1 MQPVRPVVDRIP
13 ALGSAHNPLGDAMAV
28 TTKQTIDLLLES
40 YSMELETVM
49 NYLANSVNLDGV
61 RAEEIK
67 KSLGGD
73 VLGEITHAQQLANRI
88 KQLGGHV
95 PGSKDLVLGRQIQ
108 PVSVTTDVVGVIKSV
123 IAAEE
128 AACAQYKKIIKAVE
142 GEDYVTQDLCIR
154 ILADEEGHLV
164 QFRGFLKEYTTGA

>member
-1 MQPVRPVVDRIP
+1 
-13 ALGSAHNPLGDAMAV
+13 MAATV
-28 TTKQTIDLLLES
+28 KETIALLLES

-49 NYLANSVNLDGV
+49 NYLANSTNLDGV

-67 KSLGGD
+67 KSLGAD
-73 VLGEITHAQQLANRI
+73 VTGEIAHAQQLAQRI

-95 PGSKDLVLGRQIQ
+95 PGSKALVIGKQIQ
-108 PVSVTTDVVGVIKSV
+108 PVENTTDVVGVIKSV

-128 AACAQYKKIIKAVE
+128 AACAHYKKIIKAVE

-154 ILADEEGHLV
+154 LLADEEEHLV
-164 QFRGFLKEYTTGA
+164 QFKGFLKEYTGG